1 VDLFFVLSG
10 FLIGGILLDSQNSL
24 NYFKAFYARRVFRII
39 PIYAI
44 IVGAFYICVAAGVS
58 TRYGGSDWLFGP
70 TAPWYSYAT
79 FTQNAYFAFGLP
91 DQSNWLRATW
101 SLAIEEQFYL
111 ILPAVLWLASR
122 RKLPY
127 VLAGGIL
134 AAPLLRF
141 FLVINYSWGK
151 LASFNLM
158 PCRTDALLLGVA
170 AALLMRQ
177 PLISESLKR
186 QRGHLVSVWIVL
198 FAGFSVFLRF
208 KITEPTKSV
217 WMSTIGLSWM
227 AMFYLILLLLALV
240 YSDGWLGRFLR
251 NTWLKALG
259 TISYG
264 VYLLH
269 MPVLGLTF
277 AIFRRMRPWA
287 QTPGDRLMIPLA
299 LVFTLAIASISWTIF
314 EKPLLKIGHSVKY

>member
-1 VDLFFVLSG
+1 
-10 FLIGGILLDSQNSL
+10 
-24 NYFKAFYARRVFRII
+24 
-39 PIYAI
+39 
-44 IVGAFYICVAAGVS
+44 
-58 TRYGGSDWLFGP
+58 
-70 TAPWYSYAT
+70 
-79 FTQNAYFAFGLP
+79 
-91 DQSNWLRATW
+91 
-101 SLAIEEQFYL
+101 
-111 ILPAVLWLASR
+111 
-122 RKLPY
+122 
-127 VLAGGIL
+127 
-134 AAPLLRF
+134 
-141 FLVINYSWGK
+141 
-151 LASFNLM
+151 M